1 MIKSISVVIPFYNE
15 KKRIFNCINEIRKFK
30 PKKIS
35 TEFIFVD
42 DGSKD
47 GTNLVVKKFL
57 KKFKVGKLLINSEN
71 KGKGSALKLG
81 VLQAK
86 NKWILT
92 TDVDMSV
99 RLNQILIWAKNK
111 YLNKNCGIYFG
122 SRDLKGSKVQARIYR
137 KILGIIFRFLIKTL
151 LKIKIKDTQCG
162 FKLYK
167 KKIAKKIFRQLALHK
182 FEHDLEIVLIAKKYR
197 FNITE
202 LPINWTHKSGSKLN
216 IFIDPFKM
224 LYGIFLLS
232 LRLIKFNNRSLR

>member
-1 MIKSISVVIPFYNE
+1 MIKSISIVIPFYNE

-30 PKKIS
+30 QKKIS

-47 GTNLVVKKFL
+47 GTDLIVKKFL

-81 VLQAK
+81 VLQAR
-86 NKWILT
+86 NEWILT

-111 YLNKNCGIYFG
+111 YLKENCGIYFG
-122 SRDLKGSKVQARIYR
+122 SRDLKDSKVQARIYR
-137 KILGIIFRFLIKTL
+137 KVLGIIFRFIIKTL

-167 KKIAKKIFRQLALHK
+167 KKIAKKIFRQLVLHK
-182 FEHDLEIVLIAKKYR
+182 FEHDLEIVLIAEKYR